1 MMAFLPNFFLD
12 VQDGHLYFPI
22 FFQFGRVG
30 KEIVLL
36 VCLIHHIV
44 KADIYA
50 ADRGGFVNYF
60 LIQQGKSFGNDTYGV
75 GRYGERG
82 GPVGGFCGIPGI
94 THVKKNGIRDKAL
107 IHQSRQSRS
116 TISLTM
122 SSPSS

>member
-1 MMAFLPNFFLD
+1 MTSYLKIPFSGSCGILQVHSFHDGIFAEFFLD

-36 VCLIHHIV
+36 VCFIHHIV

-60 LIQQGKSFGNDTYGV
+60 LIQQGKALVMTRTELVVTVS
-75 GRYGERG
+75 GEV
-82 GPVGGFCGIPGI
+82 PWEDFAV
-94 THVKKNGIRDKAL
+94 
-107 IHQSRQSRS
+107 SRE
-116 TISLTM
+116 
-122 SSPSS
+122 